1 MESLLNR
8 LMELT
13 PEEKAF
19 ILMLLEQV
27 TVKGTQDNAVQVAQM
42 CHSVKAKLSA
52 EELRPA

>member
-1 MESLLNR
+1 MN
-8 LMELT
+8 ELT
-13 PEEKAF
+13 AEEKAF

-52 EELRPA
+52 EESRPA